1 MQKNHTFY
9 FISYPAGAG
18 GAHLA
23 NVISLEPTFS
33 PKNSHLSK
41 EEFLN
46 YLNFFYSSENNNQ
59 HIDNHK
65 IVNDKSWKEELP
77 SIIDKFSN
85 SVHLGHA
92 ASFHWANMKI
102 FKNKKY
108 ICLTFNTEESLKLLR
123 DREFKIFKTDT
134 LKNRYYLE
142 ELRFF
147 YSSVTHE
154 INIQEKNVLK
164 IEISELCVP
173 DIKNVLIKINEKF
186 NLSIPYDLGQKYHW
200 YWYNKNFQ

>member
-1 MQKNHTFY
+1 M
-9 FISYPAGAG
+9 
-18 GAHLA
+18 
-23 NVISLEPTFS
+23 
-33 PKNSHLSK
+33 
-41 EEFLN
+41 
-46 YLNFFYSSENNNQ
+46 
-59 HIDNHK
+59 
-65 IVNDKSWKEELP
+65 
-77 SIIDKFSN
+77 
-85 SVHLGHA
+85 
-92 ASFHWANMKI
+92 
-102 FKNKKY
+102 
-108 ICLTFNTEESLKLLR
+108 R

-147 YSSVTHE
+147 YSSVTHD

>member
-9 FISYPAGAG
+9 FISYPLGAG

-33 PKNSHLSK
+33 PKNSHLDK
-41 EEFLN
+41 VEFLN

-85 SVHLGHA
+85 SVHLPTHC
-92 ASFHWANMKI
+92 SLIEMLCI
-102 FKNKKY
+102 QSY
-108 ICLTFNTEESLKLLR
+108 IG
-123 DREFKIFKTDT
+123 KTDEPMSASRT
-134 LKNRYYLE
+134 SNSL
-142 ELRFF
+142 
-147 YSSVTHE
+147 
-154 INIQEKNVLK
+154 
-164 IEISELCVP
+164 
-173 DIKNVLIKINEKF
+173 
-186 NLSIPYDLGQKYHW
+186 
-200 YWYNKNFQ
+200 